1 MSWKIKED
9 DEFWHIPIT
18 RNSWMHANAS
28 IWTGQMEESW
38 QIEILLK
45 MARKFVRLDGYDKIE
60 NGEWNEEN
68 RGDGHEPL

>member
-1 MSWKIKED
+1 
-9 DEFWHIPIT
+9 
-18 RNSWMHANAS
+18 MHAKAS
-28 IWTGQMEESW
+28 IWTEQMEESW